1 MGASSS
7 LKLCCEIIS
16 WAFQRCR
23 VSEQL
28 CRVSVVLKSSLASSS
43 LVQISSYAI
52 ISSRISDT
60 GVGSCLEEFQDMEVA
75 SDSIR
80 SGNWGA
86 NSVLCLFCSLII
98 LLPVQ
103 IGTIFESN
111 FRILLAGL
119 SDKKIRNCQMNFRE
133 HRSDRK
139 LTHLPSN
146 LKNGVKF
153 RHGILEYL
161 SSVSFYL
168 QMLVLKIP
176 NITSE
181 LVVEQGVPGS
191 RFEYVYPA
199 IEENV
204 LTFPSSS
211 IKHLQS
217 GLEEYVL
224 KHGNNS
230 LQKEHLKV
238 GAASCSSESHKH
250 SGLTMEAVVII
261 SEAETVAPSNTHSS
275 ETQVLYYENFKPSS
289 MARSSLTALSSL
301 DWKSYGLTLWNA
313 IDQDGCLL
321 HWDNLQS
328 NHPELSPRRKT
339 EPDKNV
345 VKKAVKLAMD
355 DLKEKNPGLLLTER
369 SIKIRG
375 YAPDLARSIAGLIT
389 SSIDRDF
396 QEECFTLLS
405 LQSDDIGS
413 AEDCIREKLVSVIEA
428 NDRNP
433 SKSKDAATSL
443 FGDHSNH
450 ERGNGYVPFVLED
463 ESFHD
468 SYLHGNEYE
477 VEEDGDG
484 DEYSEMDLTN

>member
-1 MGASSS
+1 M
-7 LKLCCEIIS
+7 KTC
-16 WAFQRCR
+16 
-23 VSEQL
+23 
-28 CRVSVVLKSSLASSS
+28 
-43 LVQISSYAI
+43 
-52 ISSRISDT
+52 
-60 GVGSCLEEFQDMEVA
+60 
-75 SDSIR
+75 SI
-80 SGNWGA
+80 
-86 NSVLCLFCSLII
+86 
-98 LLPVQ
+98 
-103 IGTIFESN
+103 
-111 FRILLAGL
+111 
-119 SDKKIRNCQMNFRE
+119 
-133 HRSDRK
+133 
-139 LTHLPSN
+139 
-146 LKNGVKF
+146 
-153 RHGILEYL
+153 EYL

-250 SGLTMEAVVII
+250 SGLTMEAVFII

-301 DWKSYGLTLWNA
+301 DWKTYGLTLRNA

-328 NHPELSPRRKT
+328 NVHIYMALHCYHKQHTELSPRRKT

-355 DLKEKNPGLLLTER
+355 DLKAKNPGLLLTER

-396 QEECFTLLS
+396 REECFTLLS
-405 LQSDDIGS
+405 LQFDDIGS
-413 AEDCIREKLVSVIEA
+413 AEDCIREKLVSVIQA

-433 SKSKDAATSL
+433 LKSKDAATSL
-443 FGDHSNH
+443 FGDDSKH

-463 ESFHD
+463 ESFQD

>member
-43 LVQISSYAI
+43 LVQISSYVI
-52 ISSRISDT
+52 MSSRISDT

-80 SGNWGA
+80 SGNWDGLL
-86 NSVLCLFCSLII
+86 SVKTTS
-98 LLPVQ
+98 
-103 IGTIFESN
+103 
-111 FRILLAGL
+111 L
-119 SDKKIRNCQMNFRE
+119 SDKKIRNCQVNLRE
-133 HRSDRK
+133 HGSDRK

-153 RHGILEYL
+153 RHGIGTEVCL
-161 SSVSFYL
+161 SIFESVDVLVSEINSFL
-168 QMLVLKIP
+168 QKMLVLKIP

-250 SGLTMEAVVII
+250 SGLTMEAVFII

-301 DWKSYGLTLWNA
+301 DWKTYGLTLRNA

-328 NHPELSPRRKT
+328 NVHIYMALHCYHKQYPFPRST
-339 EPDKNV
+339 LQF
-345 VKKAVKLAMD
+345 AFA
-355 DLKEKNPGLLLTER
+355 LL
-369 SIKIRG
+369 
-375 YAPDLARSIAGLIT
+375 Y
-389 SSIDRDF
+389 
-396 QEECFTLLS
+396 TLL
-405 LQSDDIGS
+405 
-413 AEDCIREKLVSVIEA
+413 
-428 NDRNP
+428 
-433 SKSKDAATSL
+433 
-443 FGDHSNH
+443 
-450 ERGNGYVPFVLED
+450 
-463 ESFHD
+463 
-468 SYLHGNEYE
+468 
-477 VEEDGDG
+477 
-484 DEYSEMDLTN
+484 

>member
-80 SGNWGA
+80 SGNWDGLL
-86 NSVLCLFCSLII
+86 SVKTTS
-98 LLPVQ
+98 
-103 IGTIFESN
+103 
-111 FRILLAGL
+111 L

>member
-1 MGASSS
+1 M
-7 LKLCCEIIS
+7 KTC
-16 WAFQRCR
+16 
-23 VSEQL
+23 
-28 CRVSVVLKSSLASSS
+28 
-43 LVQISSYAI
+43 
-52 ISSRISDT
+52 
-60 GVGSCLEEFQDMEVA
+60 
-75 SDSIR
+75 SI
-80 SGNWGA
+80 
-86 NSVLCLFCSLII
+86 
-98 LLPVQ
+98 
-103 IGTIFESN
+103 
-111 FRILLAGL
+111 
-119 SDKKIRNCQMNFRE
+119 
-133 HRSDRK
+133 
-139 LTHLPSN
+139 
-146 LKNGVKF
+146 
-153 RHGILEYL
+153 EYL

-250 SGLTMEAVVII
+250 SGLTMEAVFII

-301 DWKSYGLTLWNA
+301 DWKTYGLTLRNA

-328 NHPELSPRRKT
+328 NVHIYM
-339 EPDKNV
+339 
-345 VKKAVKLAMD
+345 A
-355 DLKEKNPGLLLTER
+355 
-369 SIKIRG
+369 
-375 YAPDLARSIAGLIT
+375 
-389 SSIDRDF
+389 
-396 QEECFTLLS
+396 
-405 LQSDDIGS
+405 
-413 AEDCIREKLVSVIEA
+413 
-428 NDRNP
+428 
-433 SKSKDAATSL
+433 
-443 FGDHSNH
+443 
-450 ERGNGYVPFVLED
+450 
-463 ESFHD
+463 
-468 SYLHGNEYE
+468 LH
-477 VEEDGDG
+477 
-484 DEYSEMDLTN
+484 